1 MKCNKNNL
9 NEKKNE
15 IFENL
20 IINNLNNHF
29 ILNNSKSILNIYFD
43 TWIYC
48 MKLLINKK
56 LAIGVRTSILFI
68 INNENFN
75 IDLKIN
81 NNKQRLYCI
90 EQIKNGNIILSF
102 SNGDIRIIKISNNSY
117 EIIQDIYN
125 AHNYQRIYNIIELKN
140 NINEFNFISCS
151 EDKSIKLW
159 SIRNNNNIYE
169 EIFQIKEEEEI
180 FNIKEIKNNIII
192 YDIYKLEKIKFYDIQ
207 EKKEIKQIN
216 NLKLSDW
223 WNNFIIINNKV
234 IICGNEK
241 IYFIDINTYLIIK
254 EINYNCII
262 CSGVKINENSFIIGD
277 YKGNLVEFNINND
290 APISIKNNAHI
301 DYIRSIII
309 YNNILIT
316 GGEDKTLKFWK

>member
-1 MKCNKNNL
+1 MK
-9 NEKKNE
+9 KKNE

>member
-1 MKCNKNNL
+1 MKCNQNKEKAQRIENFKYNLFFNNYFSL
-9 NEKKNE
+9 NT
-15 IFENL
+15 
-20 IINNLNNHF
+20 
-29 ILNNSKSILNIYFD
+29 SKCFLNIYFD

-48 MKLLINKK
+48 IKILINKK

-68 INNENFN
+68 INNENYN

-90 EQIKNGNIILSF
+90 EQIKNENIILSF
-102 SNGDIRIIKISNNSY
+102 SNGDIRIIKIFNNSY
-117 EIIQDIYN
+117 EIIQDINN
-125 AHNYQRIYNIIELKN
+125 AHNYKRIYNIIELKS
-140 NINEFNFISCS
+140 NINEINFISCS

-159 SIRNNNNIYE
+159 SNNNKNNIYE
-169 EIFQIKEEEEI
+169 EIFQIKEDDEI
-180 FNIKEIKNNIII
+180 FNIKEIKKNIII
-192 YDIYKLEKIKFYDIQ
+192 YDIYNFQTIKFYDLK

-223 WNNFIIINNKV
+223 WNNFIIINNKL

-254 EINYNCII
+254 EINYNNII
-262 CSGVKINENSFIIGD
+262 CSGVKINDNSFIIGD
-277 YKGNLVEFNINND
+277 FKGNLVEFNINND
-290 APISIKNNAHI
+290 IPISIKNNAHI

-309 YNNILIT
+309 FNNILIT
-316 GGEDKTLKFWK
+316 GGEDKILKIWK